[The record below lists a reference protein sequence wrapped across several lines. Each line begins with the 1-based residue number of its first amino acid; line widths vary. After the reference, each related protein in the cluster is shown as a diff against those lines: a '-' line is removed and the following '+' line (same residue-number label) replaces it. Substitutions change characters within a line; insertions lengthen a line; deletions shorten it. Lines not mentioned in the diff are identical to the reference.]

1 MKRFWSQTTEIKALF
16 INLML
21 TILGFGGTMFLFWFH
36 RYDVPLAIL
45 TSGIIV
51 SFTWLCL
58 YLSKR
63 NGQKHIKLDVVLI
76 YIRLALV
83 VGLTLLFM
91 ILQMTNNIVIISPI
105 WLIVAYLIM
114 SLGTLVAYF
123 TKGENDV

>member
-1 MKRFWSQTTEIKALF
+1 MKRFWSQTTEIKAL
-16 INLML
+16 IISLIL

-51 SFTWLCL
+51 SLTWLCL

-63 NGQKHIKLDVVLI
+63 NGQKHIKLDVALI
-76 YIRLALV
+76 YIRLALI
-83 VGLTLLFM
+83 VGLALLFM

-123 TKGENDV
+123 TKGDNDV

>member
-1 MKRFWSQTTEIKALF
+1 MKRFWSQTTEIKAL
-16 INLML
+16 IISLLL

-63 NGQKHIKLDVVLI
+63 NGQKHIKFDVALI

-83 VGLTLLFM
+83 VGLALLFM

-123 TKGENDV
+123 AKGENDV

>member
-1 MKRFWSQTTEIKALF
+1 MKRFWSQTTEIKAL
-16 INLML
+16 IISLLL

-83 VGLTLLFM
+83 VGLALLFM